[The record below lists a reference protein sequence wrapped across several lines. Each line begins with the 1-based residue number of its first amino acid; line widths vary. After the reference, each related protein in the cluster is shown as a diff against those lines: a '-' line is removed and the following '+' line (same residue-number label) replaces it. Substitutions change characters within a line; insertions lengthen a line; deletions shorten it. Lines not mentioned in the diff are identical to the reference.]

1 MNIRMNISMI
11 AVAALTLVLTMGPV
25 VSAQTSG
32 DGMMQGGP
40 GEMKGMGPGQMQMMN
55 EMNEMMGMMQM
66 MMRHMNAMTKD
77 NKAKQEMGEMMKQMD
92 QMRMRH
98 QDMMKQQGMMPP
110 EAPK

>member
-40 GEMKGMGPGQMQMMN
+40 GEMKGMGPGQMQMM
-55 EMNEMMGMMQM
+55 
-66 MMRHMNAMTKD
+66 MRHMNAMTKD